1 MLSKASLMV
10 ILPLSLDKTKCSS
23 FIGLFGWWWING
35 NTSHGNSTY
44 YFSVIIVSVYGGGGG
59 WGIG

>member
-1 MLSKASLMV
+1 MLSKSSLVV
-10 ILPLSLDKTKCSS
+10 ILPLSLDKTISSS

-44 YFSVIIVSVYGGGGG
+44 YFSVIIVSVYGQRGE
-59 WGIG
+59 WGVG